1 MFIVTFVINV
11 VYRDTLLSCL
21 CTYKYDICL
30 AIIAEGMHISMYD
43 HNYEYCTNALHN
55 LKNDKTLQRL
65 NLFKRRFVRTSLRWW
80 PIVVLGC

>member
-43 HNYEYCTNALHN
+43 HN
-55 LKNDKTLQRL
+55 
-65 NLFKRRFVRTSLRWW
+65 
-80 PIVVLGC
+80 